1 MKRCACI
8 LLVSIGVLCI
18 LAAAGQA
25 TKIIYRSP
33 KDLAAESS
41 NIVRGTVAGVNSYW
55 NAEGTK
61 IFTEARIAVDE
72 TYKGGP
78 IREARVIQL
87 GGIVGHVNMHVE
99 GALIWKRDEEVLLF
113 LEPNVPGT
121 FSVAGFSQGKFDI
134 VRDAKSGKAFV
145 AGVDLTDVEVIGEPA
160 GAPPAAQQKVP
171 LDRFINETLDRR

>member
-33 KDLAAESS
+33 KDLAKESS
-41 NIVRGTVAGVNSYW
+41 NIVRGRVASVNSYW
-55 NAEGTK
+55 NAERTK

-72 TYKGGP
+72 TYKGGA
-78 IREARVIQL
+78 IREARVVQL
-87 GGIVGHVNMHVE
+87 GGIAGHVNMRVE
-99 GALIWKRDEEVLLF
+99 GALAWRPDEEVLLF
-113 LEPNVPGT
+113 LEPNAAGT
-121 FSVAGFSQGKFDI
+121 FSVAGFSQGRFDI
-134 VRDAKSGKAFV
+134 VRDAKTGKAFV
-145 AGVDLTDVEVIGEPA
+145 AGADLEGVEVIGAPA
-160 GAPPAAQQKVP
+160 LAPPAGQRKVA

>member
-8 LLVSIGVLCI
+8 ILVSIGVLCI
-18 LAAAGQA
+18 LAASGQA
-25 TKIIYRSP
+25 TKLVYRSP
-33 KDLAAESS
+33 KDLATESS
-41 NIVRGTVAGVNSYW
+41 NIVRGTVASVSSYW
-55 NAEGTK
+55 NAERTK
-61 IFTEARIAVDE
+61 IYTEARIAVDE

-99 GALIWKRDEEVLLF
+99 GALGWKPNEEVLLF
-113 LEPNVPGT
+113 LEPNAAGT

-134 VRDAKSGKAFV
+134 VRDAKTGKAFV
-145 AGVDLTDVEVIGEPA
+145 AGVDLDDVEVVGEPA
-160 GAPPAAQQKVP
+160 PAPPAGQRKVT

>member
-8 LLVSIGVLCI
+8 LWVSIGVLCI

-41 NIVRGTVAGVNSYW
+41 NIVRGTVASVNSYW
-55 NAEGTK
+55 NAEHTK
-61 IFTEARIAVDE
+61 IFTEARIAVAE
-72 TYKGGP
+72 TYKGGAL
-78 IREARVIQL
+78 REARVIQL

-99 GALIWKRDEEVLLF
+99 GALGWKPDEEVLLF

-134 VRDAKSGKAFV
+134 VRDAKTGKAFV
-145 AGVDLTDVEVIGEPA
+145 AGVDLDDVEVVGEPA
-160 GAPPAAQQKVP
+160 NEPANGQRKVS